1 MRFLCLHGKG
11 TSAEIFSIQSA
22 TFRRLL
28 PPSYTFDFLDG
39 PYTSPPAA
47 GVSLFFNP
55 PYYAYYH
62 SSDPSAIRESYS
74 FLQEHIDKNGPYDG
88 VMCFSQGC
96 ALIAGFLLDHQVT
109 RPHIPLPFSC
119 AVFICGGMPLP
130 IIEDLGIEI
139 PTFARELENQSVKE
153 LFATAAAVET
163 AKPGDD
169 YWNTKEEKTS
179 ILNAENINLENPYGL
194 QVPEGWKIQIPTVHI
209 YGKKDPRRLAGLN
222 LASFCAG
229 QKRVWD
235 HGGGHDIPRLSPVSK
250 EIAGLV
256 KWCAKAVGEEREAKG
271 L

>member
-28 PPSYTFDFLDG
+28 PSSYTFDFLDG

-62 SSDPSAIRESYS
+62 SSEPSAIRASYA
-74 FLQEHIDKNGPYDG
+74 FLQEHIEKRGPYDG

-109 RPHIPLPFSC
+109 RPHTPLPFHC
-119 AVFICGGMPLP
+119 AIFICGGMPLP

-139 PTFARELENQSVKE
+139 PPLARELEAQSVKE

-169 YWNTKEEKTS
+169 YWNTKAQKSS
-179 ILNAENINLENPYGL
+179 ILNVENIDRKNPYAI

-209 YGKKDPRRLAGLN
+209 YGKKDPRWLASLN
-222 LASFCAG
+222 LARFCG
-229 QKRVWD
+229 GTKRVWD
-235 HGGGHDIPRLSPVSK
+235 HGGGHDIPRLSVVSK

-256 KWCAKAVGEEREAKG
+256 EWCAEVMGEEGES
-271 L
+271 